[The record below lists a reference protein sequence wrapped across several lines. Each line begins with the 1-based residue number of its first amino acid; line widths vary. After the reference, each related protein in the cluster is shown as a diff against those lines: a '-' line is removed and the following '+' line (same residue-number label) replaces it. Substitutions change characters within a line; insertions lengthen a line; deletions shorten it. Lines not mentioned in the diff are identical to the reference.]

1 MDYRADCDPAFQYI
15 TRASPRSFG
24 YETAYLSGDGTAPN
38 GYPSGAGISFPQ
50 NPQVGD
56 YFLRIDYMPQILYRW
71 DGQLWVRISTNVRTP
86 DMIGFTAEDKAQK
99 STFINNEAVIYNNN
113 QEELIPSAQPLSSIL
128 SLAPDNLPPQ
138 P

>member
-1 MDYRADCDPAFQYI
+1 
-15 TRASPRSFG
+15 
-24 YETAYLSGDGTAPN
+24 
-38 GYPSGAGISFPQ
+38 
-50 NPQVGD
+50 
-56 YFLRIDYMPQILYRW
+56 MPQILYRW